1 MEITNVYQYLN
12 NSEYDSFSVRS
23 NQFILQPHQ
32 VIPKYYLLSNP
43 NIHSLIIHYS
53 LGSGKTSTAVFIL
66 LYNLDLYRMYKFNL
80 QYAASSNLFFKQ
92 NAINQNVTVV
102 GAWQTKAQF
111 ETELMRPEFN
121 IISQD
126 KVDALNS
133 LLHSPILEQRREGEA
148 KRRKIINQIDKL
160 VKFQGY
166 QSFFNSV
173 FPGVSSEIYN
183 QNIDALI
190 REYNRGNLKISPEFI
205 KQSEN
210 SIIVIDEMQ
219 RLYSNLGLNSY
230 GFAVACISKIAKKH
244 NIKIVFLSGTMIN
257 SSLGEVPD
265 ILSIISD
272 DEKFYPRTEFCKED
286 TILNGVK
293 VWRLQDEKLQVIL
306 DRFKPCF
313 MYYNQSIR
321 QANEKPQLIP
331 IQKLRNSLFCVDK
344 NGFEDLTTYSQISF
358 SKNKL
363 KGKGLKYDAGND
375 DGRDVNEGTDVK
387 RNVKDDIKDDVKDD
401 VKDDIN
407 DDVKDDVKVDVKD
420 DVNDDVKRNV
430 KDNLKH
436 IATLHSTAHSTAPLN
451 SSITTTA
458 SNASP
463 SSTSSASSKSKSE
476 TKTKSKNLDDL
487 LPKSHDYNAFK
498 SHFKPLSAFVFPK
511 KNLLPLEVHIG
522 NKIIE
527 DTDALQPMIVYSVPL
542 QGYQARKYIDY
553 IRNNINSSNDSIIN
567 EHESD
572 TVTHIHD
579 AFIPKSS
586 TWNEHHI
593 YESNDVLW
601 GPFLSI
607 NRIRDYSALG
617 YELCR
622 LCLINGFNNEKTVV
636 YHGKVNSFGIK
647 QYGAIL
653 QYNGFIRYGS
663 SPGQNS
669 VCKSCHNPYNMHSYP
684 LEERLKYKVCSKFQ
698 GMYYDMLT
706 GDLDQNDR
714 DNLTNNLY
722 NNPNNLYGE
731 IIDVMFVSDVAYS
744 GISFFNTQNLVILSR
759 VPNVSKWKQIYAR
772 IIRTRSH
779 ALLPVEKQ
787 YAKIYTM
794 VVEFPDELKHFATL
808 GKYTVGERY
817 YKIRTILN
825 VDIEEFTKK
834 LADNSISKTL
844 LDNPESYKP
853 TDAEA
858 KVLSDLYKSDIE
870 NEINLVVKR
879 INVNNYTTIWTLE
892 TFLTRIRDATNALSY
907 INFTPVQDTILEN
920 LLLKNKLI
928 TMFKYSRD
936 DNMFIRINDES
947 NGINSKH
954 AIDVNAFSFSQ
965 VQTINLKKSN
975 VANALA
981 LLEKETRYSN
991 KIMLLA
997 KILKLVNK
1005 KYSMLVDKTVFWD
1018 TMYEIGNEY
1027 YPDDEENFIKNH
1039 CRRNRNSSLFTGC
1052 YYGQE
1057 IVLKDGTSKN
1067 VNYSFPLV
1075 PGMKGLPYKFKI
1087 TCLVLSDSSPFYIHV
1102 NVIKIVEGE
1111 ITDKRR
1117 ENKGLV
1123 CTSMN
1128 VEKLYPYFPKLD
1140 TSLHKKQYCNELL
1153 YEICE
1158 LQDEHMDEKFV
1169 YTPFENG

>member
-1 MEITNVYQYLN
+1 MEISNVYEYLN
-12 NSEYDSFSVRS
+12 NTKYDTHSTRT

-43 NIHSLIIHYS
+43 DIHTLIIHYS

-80 QYAASSNLFFKQ
+80 QYTSSSNMFFKR

-111 ETELMRPEFN
+111 EAELMRPEFN
-121 IISQD
+121 IITQEKIDS
-126 KVDALNS
+126 VSS

-173 FPGVSSEIYN
+173 FPDVSSEIYN

-190 REYNRGNLKISPEFI
+190 QEYERGNLKISSDFI
-205 KQSEN
+205 KRSTN

-230 GFAVACISKIAKKH
+230 GFAVACVSKIAKKH

-265 ILSIISD
+265 ILSIITD
-272 DEKFYPRTEFCKED
+272 DEKFNTRIDFCKED

-293 VWRLQDEKLQVIL
+293 VWRLQEDKIPLILEK
-306 DRFKPCF
+306 FKPCF
-313 MYYNQSIR
+313 MYYNQSVR
-321 QANEKPQLIP
+321 QENEKPSYLP
-331 IQKLRNSLFCVDK
+331 INKLKNTIFCVDK
-344 NGFEDLTTYSQISF
+344 KGFEDLSSYSQISF
-358 SKNKL
+358 SKSKVKSGISKTNISTDKE
-363 KGKGLKYDAGND
+363 KTI
-375 DGRDVNEGTDVK
+375 VN
-387 RNVKDDIKDDVKDD
+387 
-401 VKDDIN
+401 
-407 DDVKDDVKVDVKD
+407 VD
-420 DVNDDVKRNV
+420 
-430 KDNLKH
+430 
-436 IATLHSTAHSTAPLN
+436 
-451 SSITTTA
+451 
-458 SNASP
+458 
-463 SSTSSASSKSKSE
+463 E
-476 TKTKSKNLDDL
+476 L

-498 SHFKPLSAFVFPK
+498 SHIIPLSALVFPK
-511 KNLLPLEVHIG
+511 RNLLPLEIHIG

-527 DTDALQPMIVYSVPL
+527 DVDALQPMVIYSVPL

-553 IRNNINSSNDSIIN
+553 IRSNINISNDYLVN

-572 TVTHIHD
+572 TITHIHD

-607 NRIRDYSALG
+607 NRIRNYSALG

-622 LCLINGFNNEKTVV
+622 LCFINTFNNEKTVV
-636 YHGKVNSFGIK
+636 YHSKVNSFGIK

-663 SPGQNS
+663 SPSQNS
-669 VCKSCHNPYNMHSYP
+669 ICKTCHNPYNMHSYS
-684 LEERLKYKVCSKFQ
+684 LEERLKYKICSKFV

-722 NNPNNLYGE
+722 NNPNNLYGD
-731 IIDVMFVSDVAYS
+731 IISVMFVSDVAYS
-744 GISFFNTQNLVILSR
+744 GISFFNTQNLIILSR
-759 VPNVSKWKQIYAR
+759 IPNISKWKQIYAR

-779 ALLPVEKQ
+779 ALLPEEKQ

-794 VVEFPDELKHFATL
+794 VVEFPNELKQFPEL
-808 GKYTVGERY
+808 GKYTIGARY

-825 VDIEEFTKK
+825 VDIEKFTKL
-834 LADNSISKTL
+834 LAENSISKQL
-844 LDNPESYKP
+844 LDNPSSYK
-853 TDAEA
+853 TSQTEV
-858 KVLSDLYKSDIE
+858 KILSDLYKSDIE
-870 NEINLVVKR
+870 NEINIVVKR
-879 INVNNYTTIWTLE
+879 INVDNNTAIWTLD

-907 INFTPVQDTILEN
+907 INFAPVHDTILEN

-928 TMFKYSRD
+928 TMFKYSHD
-936 DNMFIRINDES
+936 ETTFIRIN
-947 NGINSKH
+947 NATNNTNTQH
-954 AIDVNAFSFSQ
+954 AIDMNAFSFSQ
-965 VQTINLKKSN
+965 IQTINLKKSN

-981 LLEKETRYSN
+981 ILEKETRYSN
-991 KIMLLA
+991 KIILLA

-1005 KYSMLVDKTVFWD
+1005 KYTMLVDKTAFWD
-1018 TMYEIGNEY
+1018 AMYEIGNEY

-1039 CRRNRNSSLFTGC
+1039 CRNNRNKSLYVGC
-1052 YYGQE
+1052 YYGQD
-1057 IVLKDGTSKN
+1057 IVMKDGTSKS

-1102 NVIKIVEGE
+1102 NVIKIIEGE

-1128 VEKLYPYFPKLD
+1128 VEKLYKYFPKLD
-1140 TSLHKKQYCNELL
+1140 TSLHKKQYCSELL

-1158 LQDEHMDEKFV
+1158 LQHEHMDEKFV